1 MVEDVNLSKR
11 LRIPV
16 RGRVLVFTTSLY
28 VEYVNKQ
35 MTQSFPLYSG
45 AIPYGF
51 GFGLSFCVELDGFLT
66 FDEASH
72 NRIVELSPYKQFY
85 YDPRASAVVSFAP
98 IVFVPR
104 IQSWRVASGSYNSP
118 NGLVTVYHPAV
129 TVEIT
134 KGVTEIWFVDY
145 DEFTVAAA
153 NAIGV
158 ANFPV
163 GSVWLGQYGYAVRL
177 YK

>member
-1 MVEDVNLSKR
+1 MSDQAIVLKR
-11 LRIPV
+11 LRILV
-16 RGRVLVFTTSLY
+16 RGRVLVFSTSSY
-28 VEYVNKQ
+28 VEYLDEQLNR
-35 MTQSFPLYSG
+35 SLPLYS
-45 AIPYGF
+45 AAVAFPF
-51 GFGLSFCVELDGFLT
+51 GVGRSFCVELEGYLT
-66 FDEASH
+66 FDEGSDT
-72 NRIVELSPYKQFY
+72 RVIELGPYKQFY
-85 YDPRASAVVSFAP
+85 YDPTAFALVSPPP

-163 GSVWLGQYGYAVRL
+163 GSVWRGQYGYAVRL